1 MDAQTA
7 WPGFI
12 LHTILSEEGRYMEN
26 FPLVDVSLRFH
37 LIQKDVELALID

>member
-26 FPLVDVSLRFH
+26 FRLVDVSLRFH

>member
-26 FPLVDVSLRFH
+26 FRLADVSLRSH
-37 LIQKDVELALID
+37 LIQKDAELALID

>member
-12 LHTILSEEGRYMEN
+12 LHTILSEEGRHVEHVG
-26 FPLVDVSLRFH
+26 LVDVSLRSH